1 MNPSFRLHPGAARD
15 IAELWQYI
23 AHDNLS
29 AAGRVREEIL
39 EAIRSL
45 TKFPFQGHVRRDLT
59 SLPIRFSRVR
69 DYLIAY
75 APNEKPLWVLAV
87 VHGRRDPRV
96 IAAILRSRDHR

>member
-15 IAELWQYI
+15 IAEVWQHI

-45 TKFPFQGHVRRDLT
+45 ARFPL
-59 SLPIRFSRVR
+59 
-69 DYLIAY
+69 
-75 APNEKPLWVLAV
+75 
-87 VHGRRDPRV
+87 
-96 IAAILRSRDHR
+96 